1 MNKNPMRMR
10 KHLKTMKN
18 ELNRVENITNRYGTR
33 NSKRSFYFRKQVELT
48 EKLLKN
54 CPDTESQTSK
64 NLDDLI
70 YRTIGQQ
77 MLDSPEDY
85 GLI

>member
-1 MNKNPMRMR
+1 MNKNTMRMQ

-48 EKLLKN
+48 EKLLKT
-54 CPDTESQTSK
+54 CPNTKNQDLDWIQRAYTRLESIEKRYNLTSK
-64 NLDDLI
+64 
-70 YRTIGQQ
+70 
-77 MLDSPEDY
+77 
-85 GLI
+85 